1 MSKNVQT
8 FIKSVLQSYQCTLKM
23 HRNLTF
29 LSWWKR
35 PWKNWSTYKGKSIF
49 VKSRISDNHK
59 LSSGWMTS
67 HVYLE
72 IWGRLLEEILCSIE
86 VFWKMPTAAVMASWN
101 SGLVSIV
108 LYYGQQKNSPIFELF
123 LEFRWTAAKIF

>member
-23 HRNLTF
+23 HWNLTF

-59 LSSGWMTS
+59 LSSGWMPS
-67 HVYLE
+67 HVSRNMGTTS
-72 IWGRLLEEILCSIE
+72 GRISVEKNFFENANSYRNGKLKFWACINSFILWSTI
-86 VFWKMPTAAVMASWN
+86 
-101 SGLVSIV
+101 
-108 LYYGQQKNSPIFELF
+108 NSPIFELF
-123 LEFRWTAAKIF
+123 LEFRSTAAKIF